1 MMAEFDRNIAVV
13 TGAADGI
20 GQATSVMLAAR
31 GARVLLVDIDDDRL
45 TATENQIIDAGGQ
58 ARAHLADVT
67 DAAQVRGYVETA
79 LDTFGPIDAFF
90 NNAGI
95 QGPVGRITEFP
106 EDGFDQ
112 VIAVN
117 LRGVFLGLKY
127 VLPGMVER
135 RQGSVVNTASMGAV
149 GGVPGVAGYVAA
161 KHGVLGLT
169 KTAALEVADTGV
181 RVNAVLPGNI
191 RTKLAAA
198 GDAAI
203 RSGGPSL
210 DNMSG
215 PAATVPQG
223 RIGEPGEIAAT
234 VCFLV
239 SDDSQ
244 HITGAAVPV
253 DGGITAQVYPQVYT
267 QANS

>member
-1 MMAEFDRNIAVV
+1 MAGFDDKIAVV
-13 TGAADGI
+13 TGAADGL
-20 GQATSVMLAAR
+20 GRAASVMLAAR
-31 GARVLLVDIDDDRL
+31 GTRVLLVDIDADRL
-45 TATENQIIDAGGQ
+45 TVTEKQIIDAGGQ
-58 ARAHLADVT
+58 ARAHIADVT
-67 DAAQVRGYVETA
+67 DAARVQGYVEAA
-79 LDTFGPIDAFF
+79 LETFGPIDAFF

-106 EDGFDQ
+106 EDGFDR

-161 KHGVLGLT
+161 KHAVLGLT

-181 RVNAVLPGNI
+181 RVNAVLPGNF

-203 RSGGPSL
+203 SSGEPSL
-210 DNMSG
+210 GTMGG

-223 RIGEPGEIAAT
+223 RLGEPEEIAAT

-239 SDDSQ
+239 SDDSR

-253 DGGITAQVYPQVYT
+253 DGGITAQVYPQVYSH
-267 QANS
+267 AIL

>member
-1 MMAEFDRNIAVV
+1 MAGFDDKIAVV

-20 GQATSVMLAAR
+20 GRATSVMLAAR
-31 GARVLLVDIDDDRL
+31 GARVLLVDIDADRL
-45 TATENQIIDAGGQ
+45 TATEKLVADAGGQ
-58 ARAHLADVT
+58 ARAHLADVR
-67 DAAQVRGYVETA
+67 DAAQVHGYVEAA
-79 LDTFGPIDAFF
+79 LETFGPIDAFF

-95 QGPVGRITEFP
+95 LGPMGPMTEFP

-127 VLPGMVER
+127 VLRGMVER
-135 RQGSVVNTASMGAV
+135 GEGSIVNTGSMAAA
-149 GGVPGVAGYVAA
+149 GGVPGVAGYAAA
-161 KHGVLGLT
+161 KHGVVGLT
-169 KTAALEVADTGV
+169 QAAALEVASTGV

-198 GDAAI
+198 GDAALI
-203 RSGGPSL
+203 SGGEPSVE
-210 DNMSG
+210 DMSG

-223 RIGEPGEIAAT
+223 RVGEPEEIAAT

-239 SDDSQ
+239 SDDSR
-244 HITGAAVPV
+244 HITGAVVPV
-253 DGGITAQVYPQVYT
+253 DGGITAQVYPQAT
-267 QANS
+267 F